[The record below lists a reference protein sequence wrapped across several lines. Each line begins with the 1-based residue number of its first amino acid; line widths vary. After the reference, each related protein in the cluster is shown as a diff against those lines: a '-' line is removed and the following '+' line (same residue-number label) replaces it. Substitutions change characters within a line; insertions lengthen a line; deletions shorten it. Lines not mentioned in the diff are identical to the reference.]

1 MYIET
6 IPNRSSPPAV
16 LLRKCF
22 RENGKPKKVT
32 LANLSELSPRVI
44 ERMRRALRDEPDD
57 IPACRNQGM
66 LHILEALP
74 HGAVHAVLGTL
85 RKIGL
90 DKMIAAQS
98 SWQRNLVLAMIA
110 GRILFPTSKLGTI
123 RRWKDCTLAQE
134 LEVADADEDE
144 LYAALDWLLQRQ
156 DAIEA
161 KLARRHLGEG
171 SAVLYDVSSSFYHGA
186 HCPLAE
192 FGHNP
197 DSHRDKNGLPII
209 VYGVLANRE
218 GCPVAVQV
226 YAGNTADPKTVMDQV
241 DKLRVNFGLQ
251 RVVLTADRGCIT
263 TTNIKVLRE
272 YPKIGWIGA
281 LRSEGIRKL
290 MDQKA
295 LQLSLFDKQNLAEIT
310 SPDYPGERL
319 MACLNPAL
327 AQRRRNKRD
336 ELLIATEKEL
346 TKIAGQVDRARLA
359 AAKKKSSATTR
370 KSPPMTDAAIGLKV
384 GKAANHYKVAKHF
397 IINIHDGRF
406 SFTRHVQSIEQEQ
419 ALDGIYIIRASET
432 AKDWSA
438 EDVVRGY
445 KKLAFAE
452 GAFRCLKGVD
462 LKVRPIWL
470 RKKDHV
476 KAHIFL
482 CVLAYYVEWHI
493 QGAWKE
499 LLFAD
504 EELDRTRDTRDP
516 VLPPEPSES
525 VLAKKKMHTTAD
537 GLPVQSFASLLEAM
551 GTLTRNRCVMRLQE
565 NTAKAHTRKTK
576 ATEPVAKTAEAMKEN
591 VEEATFTVISDATPL
606 QERALKL
613 LGLYPVR

>member
-22 RENGKPKKVT
+22 RENGKPRKVT
-32 LANLSELSPRVI
+32 LANLSELSPRII
-44 ERMRRALRDEPDD
+44 ERLRRALRDEPDTLPD
-57 IPACRNQGM
+57 RRDQGI

-90 DKMIAAQS
+90 DKMIASQS
-98 SWQRNLVLAMIA
+98 SRQRNLVLAMIA

-134 LEVADADEDE
+134 LKVADADEDE

-161 KLARRHLGEG
+161 KLARKHLGEG

-186 HCPLAE
+186 HCPLAQ
-192 FGHNP
+192 FGHN
-197 DSHRDKNGLPII
+197 RDGKNGLPII

-251 RVVLTADRGCIT
+251 RVVLTADRGCIS
-263 TTNIKVLRE
+263 TTNIKVMRE
-272 YPKIGWIGA
+272 YPQVGWIGA

-327 AQRRRNKRD
+327 AQRRRNQRE
-336 ELLIATEKEL
+336 ELLVATEKAL
-346 TKIAGQVDRARLA
+346 TKIAGQVDRARAA
-359 AAKKKSSATTR
+359 AAKKKSSAPTR
-370 KSPPMTDAAIGLKV
+370 KSLPMTDAAIGLKV

-397 IINIHDGRF
+397 IINIHDGHFR
-406 SFTRHVQSIEQEQ
+406 FTRNVQSIEQEQ
-419 ALDGIYIIRASET
+419 ALDGIYIIRTSET

-445 KKLAFAE
+445 KKLAFVE
-452 GAFRCLKGVD
+452 RAFRCLKGVD

-470 RKKDHV
+470 RKEDHV

-504 EELDRTRDTRDP
+504 EELDKTRDTRDP

-525 VLAKKKMHTTAD
+525 VMAKKKTHTTVD
-537 GLPVQSFASLLEAM
+537 GLPVQSFASLLQAL
-551 GTLTRNRCVMRLQE
+551 GTLTRNRCVIQLKE
-565 NTAKAHTRKTK
+565 NAAEAHTRKTK
-576 ATEPVAKTAEAMKEN
+576 ATEPSTKTAEDRKGN
-591 VEEATFTVISDATPL
+591 VEDATFTVISDATPL

>member
-1 MYIET
+1 MYIEI

-32 LANLSELSPRVI
+32 LANLAELSPRVI
-44 ERMRRALRDEPDD
+44 DRMRRALKDEPDTTMD
-57 IPACRNQGM
+57 GQGM

-85 RKIGL
+85 RKIVL
-90 DKMIAAQS
+90 DKIIAAQPS
-98 SWQRNLVLAMIA
+98 RQRNLIVALIA

-123 RRWKDCTLAQE
+123 RRWRDCTLAQE
-134 LEVADADEDE
+134 LGVADADEDE
-144 LYAALDWLLQRQ
+144 LYEALDWLLKRQ

-161 KLARRHLGEG
+161 KLAKKHLGEG
-171 SAVLYDVSSSFYHGA
+171 SAVLYDLSSSFYHGS
-186 HCPLAE
+186 HCPLAQ
-192 FGHNP
+192 FGHN
-197 DSHRDKNGLPII
+197 RDGKNGLPII
-209 VYGVLANRE
+209 VYGVLANRD

-241 DKLRVNFGLQ
+241 DKLRENFGLQ
-251 RVVLTADRGCIT
+251 RVVLTADRGCVT
-263 TTNIKVLRE
+263 TTNIKVMRQ
-272 YPKIGWIGA
+272 YPEVGWIGA

-290 MDQKA
+290 MDQKT

-327 AQRRRNKRD
+327 ALRRRNKRQ
-336 ELLIATEKEL
+336 ELLVATEKAL
-346 TKIAGQVDRARLA
+346 AKITTRVDRAREA
-359 AAKKKSSATTR
+359 ASKKDPNAKR
-370 KSPPMTDAAIGLKV
+370 KSQPMTDAVIGLMV

-397 IINIHDGRF
+397 IINISEGRF
-406 SFTRHVQSIEQEQ
+406 SFTRDQQSIEQEQ
-419 ALDGIYIIRASET
+419 ALDGIYVIRTSET
-432 AKDWSA
+432 AKDWPA
-438 EDVVRGY
+438 DDVVRGY
-445 KKLAFAE
+445 KKLAFVE
-452 GAFRCLKGVD
+452 RAFRCLKGVD

-470 RKKDHV
+470 RNPDHV

-504 EELDRTRDTRDP
+504 EELDKTRDTRDP

-525 VLAKKKMHTTAD
+525 VIEKKQTLTTVD
-537 GLPVQSFASLLEAM
+537 GLPVQSFLTLLEAL
-551 GTLTRNRCVMRLQE
+551 GTLTRNRCVIRLKE
-565 NTAKAHTRKTK
+565 NTAEANTRKTK
-576 ATEPVAKTAEAMKEN
+576 ASKAFAKTAKKMKGK
-591 VEEATFTVISDATPL
+591 VEEPTFTVISDATPL